1 MKLKVFLPTEILIDQ
16 EVTKVTAEAE
26 DGSFSL
32 LPRHIDFV
40 SALVPGI
47 LSFESG
53 GGEEFLAVDE
63 GILVKCA
70 SDVMVSTR
78 RAVRSK
84 NLGEMRQVV
93 EKEFRTM
100 NEREKKTRS
109 ILAKLEAD
117 FAKRFLKLKEQD

>member
-1 MKLKVFLPTEILIDQ
+1 MKLKVFLPTEILIDL

-70 SDVMVSTR
+70 SDVMISTR

-117 FAKRFLKLKEQD
+117 FAKRFLKLKEQG

>member
-117 FAKRFLKLKEQD
+117 FAKRFLKLKEQG

>member
-1 MKLKVFLPTEILIDQ
+1 MNLKVFLPTEVLIDQ
-16 EVTKVTAEAE
+16 EVTKVTAEAQ
-26 DGSFSL
+26 DGSFGL

-40 SALVPGI
+40 AALVPGI

-53 GGEEFLAVDE
+53 GAEEFLAVDE

-78 RAVRSK
+78 RAVHSK
-84 NLGEMRQVV
+84 NLGEVRQVV
-93 EKEFRTM
+93 ENEFR
-100 NEREKKTRS
+100 NLSERERKTRS

-117 FAKRFLKLKEQD
+117 FAKRFLKIKEQG